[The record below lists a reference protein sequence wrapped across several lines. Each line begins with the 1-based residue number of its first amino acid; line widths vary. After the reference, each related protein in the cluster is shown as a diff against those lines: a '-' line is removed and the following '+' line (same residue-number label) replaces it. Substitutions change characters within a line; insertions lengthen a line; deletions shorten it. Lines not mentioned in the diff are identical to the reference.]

1 MLQRKPG
8 VSETSQGLINMRKS
22 FKVWATKVTILY
34 MRDNITNMI
43 KPIFYTGKKMK
54 KTEKKKQQH
63 NSLVIKTLQKKE
75 MRRKNVLN
83 IFKPSIKPC
92 NKSLVWGL

>member
-1 MLQRKPG
+1 
-8 VSETSQGLINMRKS
+8 
-22 FKVWATKVTILY
+22 

-54 KTEKKKQQH
+54 KTKKKKQQH
-63 NSLVIKTLQKKE
+63 NSLVIKTLQRKE

-83 IFKPSIKPC
+83 IFKDGIYT
-92 NKSLVWGL
+92 